1 MNPNLSTT
9 QKGNTMSTEL
19 EDTKKLKKSAEELA
33 KVVKT
38 LSILFIDAATNFW
51 APKIE
56 PKEWITGHEVVVKL
70 TPSTSKDPEKLVSF
84 EISRVKSF
92 PEADIPRPKLTRL
105 EIVPQRLYDLASA
118 VRREFPS
125 IHDVDSKYLVISSKD
140 LPSKE
145 DVLWAEEVA
154 ASYKVNMEKNTQIV
168 LRVPG
173 EYEDQIAAIDT
184 LKEETDFNTMINN
197 LKDKFELIK
206 DPSDAKTRTS
216 ASTSGKSGT
225 IEVREY

>member
-1 MNPNLSTT
+1 M
-9 QKGNTMSTEL
+9 
-19 EDTKKLKKSAEELA
+19 
-33 KVVKT
+33 
-38 LSILFIDAATNFW
+38 
-51 APKIE
+51 
-56 PKEWITGHEVVVKL
+56 
-70 TPSTSKDPEKLVSF
+70 
-84 EISRVKSF
+84 
-92 PEADIPRPKLTRL
+92 
-105 EIVPQRLYDLASA
+105 
-118 VRREFPS
+118 
-125 IHDVDSKYLVISSKD
+125 ISSKD

-154 ASYKVNMEKNTQIV
+154 ASYKVNMEKNKQIV

-216 ASTSGKSGT
+216 ASISGKSGT

>member
-1 MNPNLSTT
+1 
-9 QKGNTMSTEL
+9 
-19 EDTKKLKKSAEELA
+19 
-33 KVVKT
+33 
-38 LSILFIDAATNFW
+38 
-51 APKIE
+51 
-56 PKEWITGHEVVVKL
+56 
-70 TPSTSKDPEKLVSF
+70 
-84 EISRVKSF
+84 VKSF

-184 LKEETDFNTMINN
+184 LKEETDFNTMIDN